1 LFESGFGVFD
11 DFLSQ
16 HVGIGKVVGFF
27 ECFVSELED
36 VEIGF
41 VAVQLLIHLF
51 KPSPCFLPACSL
63 VHSKIVKK
71 QTSDPHGAL
80 KNRTGRV
87 PSKGKQ

>member
-41 VAVQLLIHLF
+41 VAVQCADSLIQP
-51 KPSPCFLPACSL
+51 KPHAFS
-63 VHSKIVKK
+63 
-71 QTSDPHGAL
+71 
-80 KNRTGRV
+80 RRV
-87 PSKGKQ
+87 A

>member
-1 LFESGFGVFD
+1 MFESGFGVFD

-27 ECFVSELED
+27 ECYVSELED

-51 KPSPCFLPACSL
+51 KPSPMLSPGVYLSSL
-63 VHSKIVKK
+63 
-71 QTSDPHGAL
+71 QDC
-80 KNRTGRV
+80 
-87 PSKGKQ
+87 